1 MSNDEEKEITNRELL
16 EAMNRSFSKIEGR
29 MATKE
34 DLTRMATK
42 EDLTRMA
49 TKEDLT
55 RMATK
60 EDLTRMATKEDLAQ
74 ISVDLQSF
82 KVETRE
88 RFDSLEEKLKDMD
101 ENITGIVGDYHPHIV
116 ALEEKVFG
124 HSTLAEA

>member
-16 EAMNRSFSKIEGR
+16 EAMNRSFSKIEG
-29 MATKE
+29 
-34 DLTRMATK
+34 RMATK